1 MCHVI
6 KIQKEYF
13 YGSIGSPS
21 HPESFLCS
29 PTFHL
34 RGSHFSVCPS
44 WDELI
49 GIHRRP
55 MSSQTILLWRCWGG
69 GCCVEILSSQYRTNF
84 SFLLCFSCAQRSLN
98 SYLLWCR
105 GRLGP
110 REDQGLCERSNLAET
125 QKFYP
130 SRLHVRDKCTKPRK
144 TSTVWT
150 THKG

>member
-6 KIQKEYF
+6 KIQKKYF

-21 HPESFLCS
+21 HPEASLCS

-34 RGSHFSVCPS
+34 WGSHFSVYSS

-49 GIHRRP
+49 GIHRRC
-55 MSSQTILLWRCWGG
+55 MSWQTILLWLWWGG

-98 SYLLWCR
+98 SYLLWHR
-105 GRLGP
+105 GRLGH

-130 SRLHVRDKCTKPRK
+130 LRLHVRDKGTKPRK
-144 TSTVWT
+144 ALWMIQ
-150 THKG
+150 KG

>member
-1 MCHVI
+1 MLCDKDSEGIFLWKYRVP
-6 KIQKEYF
+6 F
-13 YGSIGSPS
+13 SSRG
-21 HPESFLCS
+21 FLCS

-34 RGSHFSVCPS
+34 WGSHFSVYSS

-49 GIHRRP
+49 GIHRRC
-55 MSSQTILLWRCWGG
+55 MSWQTILLWLCWGG

-98 SYLLWCR
+98 SYLLWHR
-105 GRLGP
+105 GRLGH

-130 SRLHVRDKCTKPRK
+130 LRLHVRDKGTKPRK
-144 TSTVWT
+144 ALWMIQ
-150 THKG
+150 KG